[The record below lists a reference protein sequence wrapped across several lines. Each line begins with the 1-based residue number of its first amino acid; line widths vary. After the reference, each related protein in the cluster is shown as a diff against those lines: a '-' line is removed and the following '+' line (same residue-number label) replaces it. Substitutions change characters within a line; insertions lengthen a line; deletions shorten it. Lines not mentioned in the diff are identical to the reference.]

1 MAHRAS
7 GEVAGGAPGVGRGW
21 EGRLW
26 ARKESEGQGATARSL
41 TFLVPGGSR
50 SAAAGVRLDILE
62 QRLVDFADDCGVR
75 VSFVSRTQE

>member
-1 MAHRAS
+1 MEPQGLEEAGKEGSGLIKRA
-7 GEVAGGAPGVGRGW
+7 R
-21 EGRLW
+21 
-26 ARKESEGQGATARSL
+26 AREPRACSL

-62 QRLVDFADDCGVR
+62 QRLVVFADDCGVR